1 MSDAQTNPDDF
12 QGQPFRGEEWTGGA
26 GASDP
31 AEPGRG
37 FAALAGTGEPESSWL
52 LEDDGFDL
60 VVSSESAETESVQA
74 LPAELDALQE
84 QAVAPTWTEE
94 EALLGDDPMIGAS
107 YVEPETASSAATR
120 ALAPAG
126 ICMALSF
133 GAIAVWASVKQGV
146 QDATDEVTA
155 NLEIEGPALPVEEP
169 EVELVTPEIGNPLS
183 LGRLSYRRDGGV
195 VPADSDDS
203 TIARSTVDSPREPGE
218 LPFAPAP
225 PSGTK
230 KSGAAGARAQRSRP
244 PMNVSIDEPQSSS
257 REESTT
263 SRFRAHD
270 CAGNTSAQN
279 KRMIVPHMLNSR
291 EPREFIETP
300 VQWVQ
305 HAPGW
310 LQTEWTEG
318 DLVFENKYTLTEGQW
333 ATNLFQNGYQERPG
347 TFTMRNVLLQP
358 QLEPFNPGMRWGL
371 RAHNMP
377 QALFEDVDCYA
388 NLNSHGLYVSP
399 YEDTTFNRCTFVR
412 CGAQGIQ
419 VTYRPRDESQSY
431 QGDNRHFA
439 KKTTHV
445 LRDSHFIDCGET
457 GPSRSFAATYQNP
470 GSQEF
475 KASVLVENCSF
486 VEDYSQPF
494 GRYDWK
500 STGALL
506 LSPMPFSQPEVLTS
520 NITESLVVRNTLF
533 DYTNGDRP
541 IALIRSTD
549 EVLIE
554 DCMFIARDYEG
565 VVSVNAANAH
575 TGTSKVKRIVLRN
588 NKTEGTVRLRIN
600 KDDQMQ
606 WNDWLLDIDMDT
618 EGWEVVIDAET
629 GTVLS
634 VRPLNGNA
642 RPELIERI
650 KDEREVYFGGQ

>member
-1 MSDAQTNPDDF
+1 MD
-12 QGQPFRGEEWTGGA
+12 
-26 GASDP
+26 
-31 AEPGRG
+31 
-37 FAALAGTGEPESSWL
+37 
-52 LEDDGFDL
+52 
-60 VVSSESAETESVQA
+60 
-74 LPAELDALQE
+74 
-84 QAVAPTWTEE
+84 
-94 EALLGDDPMIGAS
+94 
-107 YVEPETASSAATR
+107 
-120 ALAPAG
+120 
-126 ICMALSF
+126 
-133 GAIAVWASVKQGV
+133 
-146 QDATDEVTA
+146 
-155 NLEIEGPALPVEEP
+155 
-169 EVELVTPEIGNPLS
+169 
-183 LGRLSYRRDGGV
+183 
-195 VPADSDDS
+195 
-203 TIARSTVDSPREPGE
+203 
-218 LPFAPAP
+218 
-225 PSGTK
+225 
-230 KSGAAGARAQRSRP
+230 
-244 PMNVSIDEPQSSS
+244 SSS
-257 REESTT
+257 RRPLLKMNEQAIT
-263 SRFRAHD
+263 SRFRAHLA
-270 CAGNTSAQN
+270 AGKTAAEN
-279 KRMIVPHMLNSR
+279 KRLIVPHILAARS
-291 EPREFIETP
+291 PREFSDTP

-347 TFTMRNVLLQP
+347 SFTMRNVLLQP

-377 QALFEDVDCYA
+377 EALFEDVDCYA

-486 VEDYSQPF
+486 VEDYSEPF

-533 DYTNGDRP
+533 DYTKGDRP
-541 IALIRSTD
+541 MALIRSTD
-549 EVLIE
+549 EVLFE

-606 WNDWLLDIDMDT
+606 WNDWLLDLDMDT
-618 EGWEVVIDAET
+618 EGREVVIDAET
-629 GTVLS
+629 GKVISDRQLRAEVS
-634 VRPLNGNA
+634 
-642 RPELIERI
+642 PELLERI
-650 KDEREVYFGGQ
+650 KAERETYFGRPGDGDG

>member
-1 MSDAQTNPDDF
+1 MN
-12 QGQPFRGEEWTGGA
+12 
-26 GASDP
+26 
-31 AEPGRG
+31 
-37 FAALAGTGEPESSWL
+37 
-52 LEDDGFDL
+52 
-60 VVSSESAETESVQA
+60 
-74 LPAELDALQE
+74 E
-84 QAVAPTWTEE
+84 QA
-94 EALLGDDPMIGAS
+94 I
-107 YVEPETASSAATR
+107 
-120 ALAPAG
+120 
-126 ICMALSF
+126 
-133 GAIAVWASVKQGV
+133 
-146 QDATDEVTA
+146 
-155 NLEIEGPALPVEEP
+155 
-169 EVELVTPEIGNPLS
+169 
-183 LGRLSYRRDGGV
+183 
-195 VPADSDDS
+195 
-203 TIARSTVDSPREPGE
+203 
-218 LPFAPAP
+218 
-225 PSGTK
+225 
-230 KSGAAGARAQRSRP
+230 
-244 PMNVSIDEPQSSS
+244 
-257 REESTT
+257 T
-263 SRFRAHD
+263 SRFRAHLA
-270 CAGNTSAQN
+270 AGKTAAEN
-279 KRMIVPHMLNSR
+279 KRLIVPHILAARS
-291 EPREFIETP
+291 PRELSDTP

-347 TFTMRNVLLQP
+347 SFTMRNVLLQP

-377 QALFEDVDCYA
+377 EALFEDVDCYA

-486 VEDYSQPF
+486 VEDYSEPF

-533 DYTNGDRP
+533 DYTKGDRP
-541 IALIRSTD
+541 MALIRSTD
-549 EVLIE
+549 EVLFE

-606 WNDWLLDIDMDT
+606 WNDWLLDLDMDT
-618 EGWEVVIDAET
+618 EGREVVIDAET
-629 GTVLS
+629 GKVIS
-634 VRPLNGNA
+634 DRPLRA
-642 RPELIERI
+642 EISPELLERI
-650 KDEREVYFGGQ
+650 KAERETYFGRPGDGDG